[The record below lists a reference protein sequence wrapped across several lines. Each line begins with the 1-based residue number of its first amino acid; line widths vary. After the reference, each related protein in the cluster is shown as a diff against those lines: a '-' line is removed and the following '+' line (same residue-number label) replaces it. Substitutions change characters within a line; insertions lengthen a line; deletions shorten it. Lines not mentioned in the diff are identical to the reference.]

1 MVPPEKIIEFLFGI
15 KLTKRENLILNLSIL
30 FITIIMF
37 LLILNNTGKLN

>member
-1 MVPPEKIIEFLFGI
+1 MVPLEKIIEFLFGI
-15 KLTKRENLILNLSIL
+15 KMTKRENLILNLSIL